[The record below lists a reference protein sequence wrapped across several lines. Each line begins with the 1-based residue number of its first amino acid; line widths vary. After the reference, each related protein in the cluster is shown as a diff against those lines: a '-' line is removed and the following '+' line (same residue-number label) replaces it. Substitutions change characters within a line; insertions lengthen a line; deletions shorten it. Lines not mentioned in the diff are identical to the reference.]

1 MITFDDF
8 IYSDT
13 AKAKKIDNKPLEI
26 SIVNNI
32 HKTLQFLNNLDW
44 NEKIKIN
51 SGYRCLELNRL
62 VGGVNTSHHLTGL
75 AADITSNNIAGLLE
89 VLKDRITELDQL
101 IYYKKRNFIHISIHP
116 RNRKQYIEK

>member
-32 HKTLQFLNNLDW
+32 HKTLQFLNNLD
-44 NEKIKIN
+44 
-51 SGYRCLELNRL
+51 
-62 VGGVNTSHHLTGL
+62 
-75 AADITSNNIAGLLE
+75 
-89 VLKDRITELDQL
+89 
-101 IYYKKRNFIHISIHP
+101 
-116 RNRKQYIEK
+116 